1 MVRRYGTQFKWGI
14 AALSPMLR
22 ALNHNT
28 SYVPHPISYPLFPS
42 PPPHP
47 PTPHIISYIISYHKS
62 YHISYFQAK
71 LPTKTLTLDMM
82 DEIFVLADRE
92 DAPGGVAAGIHGTM
106 GDTGDM
112 GILGIWIY
120 GDIGEAFESNSTPHN
135 TV

>member
-1 MVRRYGTQFKWGI
+1 
-14 AALSPMLR
+14 MLR

-28 SYVPHPISYPLFPS
+28 PYVPHL
-42 PPPHP
+42 
-47 PTPHIISYIISYHKS
+47 ISYI
-62 YHISYFQAK
+62 ISYFQAK

-112 GILGIWIY
+112 GGNTGDTGYMEILGKRLNLIAHLTILY
-120 GDIGEAFESNSTPHN
+120 KLIAQSPN
-135 TV
+135 TIPFISSFLPSLASFLPSFFLRCYWG